1 MSTRILGE
9 YKELLKEEYQHI
21 SAGPIDDENIFLWKA
36 TIHGPD
42 NTPYRNGIFELKIV
56 LPKQYPF
63 EPPSVQFITP
73 IYHPNIN
80 TQGSICLDILKD
92 NWSPALTISKILLSV
107 CSLLSDP
114 NPDDPLMKDIAH
126 MYIHNREKY
135 ERMARNYTLTHAV

>member
-9 YKELLKEEYQHI
+9 YKELQKEEYQHI
-21 SAGPIDDENIFLWKA
+21 SAGPIDEENIFLWKA

-42 NTPYRNGIFELKIV
+42 NTPYRNGIFELEIV
-56 LPKQYPF
+56 LPKRYPF